1 MMKRASHTSGVVTRE
16 LADDDYGTSTVLRR
30 PDAKTSDCA
39 GTSGDI
45 EQG

>member
-16 LADDDYGTSTVLRR
+16 SADDDCGASTVLRR
-30 PDAKTSDCA
+30 PDAKIVDCA